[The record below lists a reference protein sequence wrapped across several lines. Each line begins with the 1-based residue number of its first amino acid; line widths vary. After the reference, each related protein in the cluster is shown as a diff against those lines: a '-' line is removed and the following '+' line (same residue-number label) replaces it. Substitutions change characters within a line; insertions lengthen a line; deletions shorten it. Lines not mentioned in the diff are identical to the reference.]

1 VSDVQ
6 KGGRVPPHNLEA
18 EQACLGAILLDPEN
32 TMDQVLLQLK
42 PDDFYRHA
50 HQRIFSAIKDLV
62 SKNEAIDL
70 ITLTDELSAQK
81 LLDQVGG
88 ASYVSSLTSVVPTSA
103 NVQYYANIVRDN
115 SLRRTLLRISADI
128 SNEAF
133 DESMEISHV
142 IDDAERKIFDI
153 TDGQVS
159 EGFKKAR
166 DIVNLAVTT
175 IESYYKNQGN
185 YTGIASGFPV
195 LDDMTDG
202 FQNSEFII
210 IGARPSI
217 GKTALALTMTR
228 NICLRHKV
236 PTGFFS
242 LEMADMQLMQRMIS
256 METHISGGN
265 LRKGLL
271 KASDFHSI
279 MDVASEI
286 YDAPLY
292 ISDTPNMRLLD
303 LKAQAR
309 RMKAQHDVKIVFI
322 DYISIITPE
331 NNMMDRHLQ
340 VAEISRSLKALAR
353 ELEIPVVALSQVSR
367 DSEGKAPHLASI
379 RESGAIEQDADVV
392 MFLHRDRSHDKEM
405 ADANQGIETQLI
417 LAKNRNGPV
426 GTVDINFL
434 PSYAEYVSLDRHG
447 I

>member
-175 IESYYKNQGN
+175 
-185 YTGIASGFPV
+185 
-195 LDDMTDG
+195 
-202 FQNSEFII
+202 
-210 IGARPSI
+210 
-217 GKTALALTMTR
+217 
-228 NICLRHKV
+228 
-236 PTGFFS
+236 
-242 LEMADMQLMQRMIS
+242 
-256 METHISGGN
+256 
-265 LRKGLL
+265 
-271 KASDFHSI
+271 
-279 MDVASEI
+279 
-286 YDAPLY
+286 
-292 ISDTPNMRLLD
+292 
-303 LKAQAR
+303 
-309 RMKAQHDVKIVFI
+309 
-322 DYISIITPE
+322 
-331 NNMMDRHLQ
+331 
-340 VAEISRSLKALAR
+340 
-353 ELEIPVVALSQVSR
+353 
-367 DSEGKAPHLASI
+367 
-379 RESGAIEQDADVV
+379 RES
-392 MFLHRDRSHDKEM
+392 
-405 ADANQGIETQLI
+405 
-417 LAKNRNGPV
+417 
-426 GTVDINFL
+426 
-434 PSYAEYVSLDRHG
+434 
-447 I
+447 